1 MSIQGGKC
9 AVEIA
14 VIGHFTKDR
23 LVFRGREMVSS
34 GGSVYYGAMA
44 LRRLGVRVAIVT
56 RLREDDFPRLDE
68 LKEEGVLVF
77 AQPAEQTSGIE
88 NIYFTDDMDRRLCK
102 PLGFAGPFCIED
114 MPHIEARIFLIGPVM
129 AGEVDIPFVSA
140 LSGRGLIAL
149 DAQGFVRVREGNE
162 LIFKDWPEKEEGLSC
177 VDFLKVDSAEA
188 EVLTG
193 KTDLRE
199 AAKVLA
205 DYGPREILL
214 THAGG
219 VLVHADRRE
228 YEAPFTPRE
237 IRGRTGRGDTCF
249 AAYLAQRLTSSP
261 REACRFAALVTSLK
275 MEAPGPF
282 KGFGDEIQHRPLHP
296 TDRL

>member
-1 MSIQGGKC
+1 
-9 AVEIA
+9 V
-14 VIGHFTKDR
+14 
-23 LVFRGREMVSS
+23 
-34 GGSVYYGAMA
+34 
-44 LRRLGVRVAIVT
+44 
-56 RLREDDFPRLDE
+56 
-68 LKEEGVLVF
+68 VF
-77 AQPAEQTSGIE
+77 AQPAEETSGIE

-114 MPHIEARIFLIGPVM
+114 MPDIEARIFLIGPIGP
-129 AGEVDIPFVSA
+129 GEVNIPFVTT
-140 LSGRGLIAL
+140 LSGGGLIAL

-162 LIFKDWPEKEEGLSC
+162 LIPKDWPEKEESLSY

-193 KTDLRE
+193 KIDPRE

-219 VLVHADRRE
+219 VLVHADSGD

-249 AAYLAQRLTSSP
+249 AAYLAQRLTSSLE
-261 REACRFAALVTSLK
+261 EACRLAALVTSLK

-282 KGFGDEIQHRPLHP
+282 KGFGDETQYRSLHRS
-296 TDRL
+296 DRL